1 MQKLKLMLAAAVV
14 LGAGLVATT
23 NFAAAQEYVG
33 TAPDCVAP
41 PAPPPQWYT
50 TTYPNYFVAD
60 WGPFFRRHSYRYG
73 PVLVCAATATPPVIL
88 SSKY

>member
-1 MQKLKLMLAAAVV
+1 MQKWKLMLAAAAA
-14 LGAGLVATT
+14 LGAGIIATT
-23 NFAAAQEYVG
+23 NFAAAQDYVP

-41 PAPPPQWYT
+41 PAQSPQWYT
-50 TTYPNYFVAD
+50 TSYPNFAPN

-73 PVLVCAATATPPVIL
+73 PVMVCSAIATPPVII